1 MMVEAFVHKFTLQY
15 TCNLWRL
22 KMGCGALPVNVC
34 FGDET
39 AQPLQTCKYI
49 VSSHFDAF
57 NVEVPVIFMKTNGVR
72 S

>member
-1 MMVEAFVHKFTLQY
+1 
-15 TCNLWRL
+15 
-22 KMGCGALPVNVC
+22 MGCGALPVNVC

-57 NVEVPVIFMKTNGVR
+57 NVEVPVIFMKTNGSFLIRGSYVLCVFK
-72 S
+72 

>member
-1 MMVEAFVHKFTLQY
+1 
-15 TCNLWRL
+15 
-22 KMGCGALPVNVC
+22 MGCGALPVNVC